1 MAAKK
6 ASAPDFE
13 NSLQQLEGLVEQL
26 EQGDLPIEEA
36 LKAFEQ
42 GVKLTR
48 ECQSILQQAEQKVQ
62 LLTEQ
67 DGEIRATDFHEP
79 QEQAE

>member
-1 MAAKK
+1 MASKPK
-6 ASAPDFE
+6 TPDFE
-13 NSLQQLEGLVEQL
+13 QSLQQLEGLVEQL

-42 GVKLTR
+42 GIRLTR
-48 ECQSILQQAEQKVQ
+48 DCQTILQQAEQKVQ

-67 DGEIRATDFHEP
+67 DGEIHASDFP
-79 QEQAE
+79 EQGDPLT

>member
-67 DGEIRATDFHEP
+67 DGEIRATDFHET

>member
-1 MAAKK
+1 MAAK
-6 ASAPDFE
+6 SAPDFE
-13 NSLQQLEGLVEQL
+13 HSLQQLEGLVEQL
-26 EQGDLPIEEA
+26 EQGDLPIEDA

-48 ECQSILQQAEQKVQ
+48 ECQTILQQVEQKVQ

-67 DGEIRATDFHEP
+67 DGEIRATDFHDD
-79 QEQAE
+79 QE

>member
-1 MAAKK
+1 MASKPK
-6 ASAPDFE
+6 TPDFE
-13 NSLQQLEGLVEQL
+13 QSLQQLEGLVEQL

-42 GVKLTR
+42 GIRLTR
-48 ECQSILQQAEQKVQ
+48 DCQTILQQAEQKVQ

-67 DGEIRATDFHEP
+67 DGEIHASDFP
-79 QEQAE
+79 EQGDAQA

>member
-1 MAAKK
+1 MAAK
-6 ASAPDFE
+6 SAPDFE
-13 NSLQQLEGLVEQL
+13 HSLQQLEGLVEQL
-26 EQGDLPIEEA
+26 EQGDLPIEDA

-48 ECQSILQQAEQKVQ
+48 ECQTILQQAEQKVQ

-67 DGEIRATDFHEP
+67 DGEIRATDFHDD
-79 QEQAE
+79 QE

>member
-1 MAAKK
+1 MAAK
-6 ASAPDFE
+6 SAPDFE
-13 NSLQQLEGLVEQL
+13 HSLQQLEGLVEQL
-26 EQGDLPIEEA
+26 EQGDLPIEDA

-48 ECQSILQQAEQKVQ
+48 ECQTILQQVEQKVQ

-67 DGEIRATDFHEP
+67 DGEIHATDFHDD
-79 QEQAE
+79 QE

>member
-1 MAAKK
+1 MAAKP
-6 ASAPDFE
+6 APDFE
-13 NSLQQLEGLVEQL
+13 HSLQQLEGLVEQL
-26 EQGDLPIEEA
+26 EQGDLPIEDA

-48 ECQSILQQAEQKVQ
+48 ECQTILQQAEQKVQ

-67 DGEIRATDFHEP
+67 DGEIRATDFHDD
-79 QEQAE
+79 QE

>member
-1 MAAKK
+1 MAPKTK
-6 ASAPDFE
+6 TPDFE
-13 NSLQQLEGLVEQL
+13 QSLQQLETLVEQL

-42 GVKLTR
+42 GIRLTR
-48 ECQSILQQAEQKVQ
+48 DCQTILQQAEQKVQ

-67 DGEIRATDFHEP
+67 DGEIQARDFPEQEEP
-79 QEQAE
+79 LA

>member
-1 MAAKK
+1 MAPKPNT
-6 ASAPDFE
+6 PDFE
-13 NSLQQLEGLVEQL
+13 QSLQQLEGLVEQL

-42 GVKLTR
+42 GIRLTR
-48 ECQSILQQAEQKVQ
+48 DCQTILQQAEQKVQ

-67 DGEIRATDFHEP
+67 DGEICASDFP
-79 QEQAE
+79 QQGDAVE

>member
-1 MAAKK
+1 MASKSK
-6 ASAPDFE
+6 TPDFE
-13 NSLQQLEGLVEQL
+13 QSLQQLEGLVEQL

-42 GVKLTR
+42 GIRLTR
-48 ECQSILQQAEQKVQ
+48 DCQTILQQAEQKVQ

-67 DGEIRATDFHEP
+67 DGEIHASDFP
-79 QEQAE
+79 EQVDS